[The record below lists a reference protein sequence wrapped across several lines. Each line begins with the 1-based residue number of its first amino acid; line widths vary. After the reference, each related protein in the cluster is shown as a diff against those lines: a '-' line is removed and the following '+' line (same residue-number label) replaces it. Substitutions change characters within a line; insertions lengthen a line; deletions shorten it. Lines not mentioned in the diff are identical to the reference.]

1 MGDLLFP
8 VASNTSSGP
17 NNLDEVIKKVRLKN
31 GDTAVLLEA
40 SPCCEEDDGEDLGSV
55 DSISEES
62 GGEESPSDCSETEE
76 AVTVAESD
84 TLSDNMLDAS
94 ADLL

>member
-8 VASNTSSGP
+8 VAGNTSTGP
-17 NNLDEVIKKVRLKN
+17 NNLDESIMKELLSN

-62 GGEESPSDCSETEE
+62 GGEESPSDSSETEE

-84 TLSDNMLDAS
+84 ALSDHMLDAS